1 MLASFGLS
9 YIIHG
14 YWMVGPICVCDII
27 YHVGFISNGNL
38 VILAFLIPVML
49 FAIASCSIAHMDR
62 IGRPLRER
70 SHSPQEAP

>member
-1 MLASFGLS
+1 
-9 YIIHG
+9 
-14 YWMVGPICVCDII
+14 
-27 YHVGFISNGNL
+27 VGFISNGNL